1 MPDAELGVG
10 LAEAVEQVRSEL
22 EVAINRGAAS
32 SVAFEAG
39 PVEMEFDVAFSASGG
54 GDAALRVW
62 VVNVTA
68 RGDVNRTTTNRLK
81 ITLQPVDRKTGTKAL
96 IGDLGDS

>member
-1 MPDAELGVG
+1 MADDELGVG

-22 EVAINRGAAS
+22 EDAIKRGQGS

-39 PVEMEFDVAFSASGG
+39 PVEMEFEVAFTASGG
-54 GDAALRVW
+54 GDAGFRVW

-68 RGDVNRTTTNRLK
+68 RGDVSMAATNRLK
-81 ITLQPVDRKTGTKAL
+81 ITLQPVDRATGKHAL
-96 IGDLGDS
+96 IGDLADR